1 MAGTNSNER
10 MEKIVSLCRR
20 RGFVFQSSEIYGGL
34 NGLWDYGPLGIGLKR
49 NSVVVTPWDEFA
61 VSLDRARRTGLA
73 EVLKQ
78 VGHRGVVGQI
88 GRGIVDGDLHST
100 AMVSMQPHHQKGADD
115 EDRN

>member
-1 MAGTNSNER
+1 MA
-10 MEKIVSLCRR
+10 MVSSATDK
-20 RGFVFQSSEIYGGL
+20 GDDF
-34 NGLWDYGPLGIGLKR
+34 NGIIGLKR